1 VLSEKGT
8 LQRRGESMEE
18 EEEEEVRMY
27 GGAGRYDQVITAT
40 G

>member
-8 LQRRGESMEE
+8 LQRRGESME

>member
-1 VLSEKGT
+1 
-8 LQRRGESMEE
+8 ME

-40 G
+40 V